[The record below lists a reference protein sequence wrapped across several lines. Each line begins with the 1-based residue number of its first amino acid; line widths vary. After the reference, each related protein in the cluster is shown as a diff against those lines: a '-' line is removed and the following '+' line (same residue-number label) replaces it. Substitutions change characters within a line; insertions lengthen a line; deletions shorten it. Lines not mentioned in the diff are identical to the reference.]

1 MSKIQAVLSYN
12 AMDYISSHHTSFQQV
27 KAINAISSCRTNNA
41 GSHTLSC
48 ECGHTKQ
55 VSNSCSNRHCP
66 TCGGFSKELWI
77 QKQQESLLPSHYFH
91 LVFTVPDSLREL
103 IYFNQKLLYNL
114 MYDAASKTLIDLS
127 KDTLGVIPGFSLV
140 LHTWSQTLMF
150 HPHIHCIFVGGGL
163 SKDYSHFKSF
173 KKKFFIH
180 VKILSA
186 VFKGKFLEGL
196 KKLYSSG
203 EFKPASQTSPL
214 SSSDTFQSF
223 LDSLYDK
230 DWIVFSKSVF
240 KCADHVIKYLGR
252 YTHRVAIS
260 DFRIEDISNDK
271 VSFTYH
277 DNKDGGK
284 QKLMTLSSHEFM
296 RRFLLHILPHKFV
309 KIRHYGFLSNRF
321 RSSKVALCRKL
332 IAKQQ
337 GVVLKILPLLDKFEL
352 LEKLIGKEKLCC
364 PECGRYFV
372 YNHEVNLN

>member
-1 MSKIQAVLSYN
+1 MNKIQSVLSYH
-12 AMDYISSHHTSFQQV
+12 AMDYIQSHHTSFQQV
-27 KAINAISSCRTNNA
+27 KAINAISSCRTPNL
-41 GSHTLSC
+41 GSHSLSC
-48 ECGHTKQ
+48 ECGHKKI

-66 TCGGFSKELWI
+66 TCGGFSKELWV

-91 LVFTVPDSLREL
+91 LVFTVPKSLREL

-127 KDTLGVIPGFSLV
+127 NNKLGVTPGFTLV
-140 LHTWSQTLMF
+140 LHTWSQTLMY
-150 HPHIHCIFVGGGL
+150 HPHLHCIFVGGGL
-163 SKDYSHFKSF
+163 SKDQSHFKSF

-196 KKLYSSG
+196 KKLFLNG
-203 EFKPASQTSPL
+203 DFPTASQTSNL

-223 LDSLYDK
+223 LDSLYKK
-230 DWIVFSKSVF
+230 DWIVFSKATF

-260 DFRIEDISNDK
+260 DFRIKSTSNNE
-271 VSFTYH
+271 VSFSYH

-284 QKLMTLSSHEFM
+284 QKIMTLSYDEFM

-332 IAKQQ
+332 IARQR
-337 GVVLKILPLLDKFEL
+337 GVVLITIPSLSKLEL

-364 PECGRYFV
+364 PECGRYYI
-372 YNHEVNLN
+372 YNHDVNLN

>member
-140 LHTWSQTLMF
+140 LHTWSQTLLF
-150 HPHIHCIFVGGGL
+150 HLGCI
-163 SKDYSHFKSF
+163 
-173 KKKFFIH
+173 
-180 VKILSA
+180 
-186 VFKGKFLEGL
+186 
-196 KKLYSSG
+196 G
-203 EFKPASQTSPL
+203 EQ
-214 SSSDTFQSF
+214 
-223 LDSLYDK
+223 
-230 DWIVFSKSVF
+230 
-240 KCADHVIKYLGR
+240 
-252 YTHRVAIS
+252 
-260 DFRIEDISNDK
+260 
-271 VSFTYH
+271 
-277 DNKDGGK
+277 
-284 QKLMTLSSHEFM
+284 
-296 RRFLLHILPHKFV
+296 
-309 KIRHYGFLSNRF
+309 
-321 RSSKVALCRKL
+321 
-332 IAKQQ
+332 
-337 GVVLKILPLLDKFEL
+337 
-352 LEKLIGKEKLCC
+352 
-364 PECGRYFV
+364 
-372 YNHEVNLN
+372 